1 MTWNEILG
9 PVLASPKMADV
20 KQFIKEGRLIKNI
33 YPDGKSV
40 FRAFD
45 MCQYDDTKVVIL
57 GQDPYPT
64 EGTADGLAFSS
75 ATTIPGSLQ
84 IIFKE
89 IYRDLNIQY
98 FHNITFEEFFPT
110 GNLENWTKM
119 GFLLLNTA
127 LTVEE
132 GKPGSHKDIGWEV
145 VTEAVFDA
153 LNKKDH
159 QIIFLLWGNEAK
171 EYEKLVKNP
180 KHICLTAPHPAAE
193 LHNPD
198 GPRFSGCR
206 HFSIVR
212 DILATLYPGD
222 AFRSINLD
230 SCFSKEQAKK
240 IIKEH
245 YPIDSQKL
253 CEYIDKDLFIN
264 VPVNKEE
271 YFSALRNIEFGFST
285 KIKEK

>member
-9 PVLASPKMADV
+9 PVLATPKMAEV

-33 YPDGKSV
+33 YPAGNQV

-45 MCQYDDTKVVIL
+45 ACPYDETKIVIL

-64 EGTADGLAFSS
+64 AGTADGLAFSS

-84 IIFKE
+84 VIFKE

-98 FHNITFEEFFPT
+98 FHNITFEEFFPNGDLT
-110 GNLENWTKM
+110 NWTKM
-119 GFLLLNTA
+119 GFLLLNTV

-132 GKPGSHKDIGWEV
+132 GKPGSHKGIGWEL
-145 VTEAVFDA
+145 VTEAVIEA

-171 EYEKLVKNP
+171 EYEKFVTNP

-212 DILATLYPGD
+212 DIIAMLYSSNTLR
-222 AFRSINLD
+222 AVNLD
-230 SCFSKEQAKK
+230 SCFSKEEA
-240 IIKEH
+240 IRIVKEH
-245 YPIDSQKL
+245 YPIEADKL
-253 CEYIDKDLFIN
+253 IEYIKKDLFIN
-264 VPVNKEE
+264 IPVNKEE
-271 YFSALRNIEFGFST
+271 YYVSLREIEKGFST
-285 KIKEK
+285 FMK